1 MEKKIPVTLLV
12 CLIGIF
18 PAYSQWSKQDSINLH
33 KILSAEGDIKLN
45 EEAIR
50 SIHFGM
56 PKEQLPDMQP
66 LMSIEKPSLKFR
78 NDLPTLFTDSVA
90 KYRARL
96 TLIPYNISTKYN
108 EDPIHMPNNAFTQR
122 LKASMNLNKPFDIRN
137 TRTSAGPHSD
147 NPTGTGISVPMDFN
161 HILSYWFSKKYRTRA
176 KNAERAN
183 AWKTY

>member
-1 MEKKIPVTLLV
+1 MEKKIYIALLV
-12 CLIGIF
+12 CLLGIL
-18 PAYSQWSKQDSINLH
+18 PAYSQWSKQDSINLQ
-33 KILSAEGDIKLN
+33 KFLSGEEEIKLN

-50 SIHFGM
+50 SIRFGM
-56 PKEQLPDMQP
+56 PKKQLPGMQP
-66 LMSIEKPSLKFR
+66 MMNVEKSSLKFR
-78 NDLPTLFTDSVA
+78 EDLPALFTDSVI

-96 TLIPYNISTKYN
+96 TLIPYNISTKYD
-108 EDPIHMPNNAFTQR
+108 EDPIYMPKNVFTQS

-137 TRTSAGPHSD
+137 TRPSAGPHSIQ
-147 NPTGTGISVPMDFN
+147 PRGLGISVPVDFN